1 MPLLTVKLAK
11 EVFGYHTT
19 LWGIGK
25 PALVASHMEGAI
37 QNKCLGKLLMHLTQQ
52 VDLQELTAA
61 LSTCWQ
67 GAICYKLEH
76 TVPLFNNSSL
86 RIWIT
91 FLPCWT
97 WESAV
102 IQCVWKMWQ
111 KPYCAGAWPLQA
123 CVFIVVMPEFCCST
137 SWCLE
142 LENHQGGCEGRLE
155 GWWSNSC
162 CAGEKRERLA
172 LNMEEG
178 PLVLHSPHMTGLWQ
192 TEGKDI

>member
-102 IQCVWKMWQ
+102 IQLCLKDVAEAILCWSLTSTGL
-111 KPYCAGAWPLQA
+111 CLHCRDAGILLFDQ
-123 CVFIVVMPEFCCST
+123 
-137 SWCLE
+137 
-142 LENHQGGCEGRLE
+142 
-155 GWWSNSC
+155 
-162 CAGEKRERLA
+162 
-172 LNMEEG
+172 
-178 PLVLHSPHMTGLWQ
+178 LVLRTGKPPRRLR
-192 TEGKDI
+192 GKARGVVEQQLLCWGKERETSAEHGGRATRVT